1 MANKPGLMLNEY
13 DEQTHRIGRIWT
25 IAALL
30 VLIAVPL
37 LFCLIYGVMPE
48 WDSFLQGAVA
58 IIPMYWAIGLIEV
71 FNYSPMIGSGGTYL
85 AFVTGNLANMK
96 VPAAQVTMN
105 KVGVSASSEQG
116 EVLSTIAVAVSSIV
130 TTLILLVGL
139 VLVIPI
145 ANLINADP
153 TLKQVFSLSDGY
165 VIPALFGALGV
176 VFISKSWRLAV
187 IPTLLIVAL
196 FMLMPCHARH
206 RGHTHPRDVGGCGA
220 AGAVDVRQEGKREE
234 TK

>member
-1 MANKPGLMLNEY
+1 MTNKQGLMLSEY
-13 DEQTHRIGRIWT
+13 DEATHRWGRIWT
-25 IAALL
+25 AAALAAI
-30 VLIAVPL
+30 IAVPL
-37 LFCLIYGVMPE
+37 LFCLIYGVTPA
-48 WDSFLQGAVA
+48 WGPLWQGAVA

-71 FNYSPMIGSGGTYL
+71 FNYSPMVGSGGTYL
-85 AFVTGNLANMK
+85 AFITGNLANMK
-96 VPAAQVTMN
+96 VPAAQVTL
-105 KVGVSASSEQG
+105 KKAGVSVASEEG

-153 TLKQVFSLSDGY
+153 MLRQVFDLSSGY

-187 IPTLLIVAL
+187 IPTALVVAL
-196 FMLMPCHARH
+196 FVLVPASF
-206 RGHTHPRDVGGCGA
+206 DA
-220 AGAVDVRQEGKREE
+220 AGILIPVMSVLAVLIARLMHNRNRNRK
-234 TK
+234 

>member
-1 MANKPGLMLNEY
+1 MLNEY
-13 DEQTHRIGRIWT
+13 DAQTHRIGRIWT

-30 VLIAVPL
+30 MLIAVPL
-37 LFCLIYGVMPE
+37 LFCLINGVLPE

-105 KVGVSASSEQG
+105 KVGISASSEQG

-130 TTLILLVGL
+130 TTLILLAGL

-176 VFISKSWRLAV
+176 VFVSKSWRLAV

-196 FMLMPCHARH
+196 FMLMPGTLDIAGILIPVMSILAVLLARLMYKKNM
-206 RGHTHPRDVGGCGA
+206 
-220 AGAVDVRQEGKREE
+220 VRK
-234 TK
+234 